1 MLDLKWWRIP
11 RSYLCVCAMYAHIIM
26 GTRWSAVA
34 VDQHSAPFY
43 GGAMTDEN
51 GVTESSE
58 DETAVH
64 DDDGKLPI
72 GTSELEQ
79 EIKELEKLLRIE
91 REERRRIQTDA
102 QLTFST
108 RQETEK
114 HTSNSA
120 SSNGQKLVWLGSK
133 H

>member
-1 MLDLKWWRIP
+1 
-11 RSYLCVCAMYAHIIM
+11 
-26 GTRWSAVA
+26 
-34 VDQHSAPFY
+34 
-43 GGAMTDEN
+43 MTDEN

-102 QLTFST
+102 QVGSSFVHVDIEFSGCLDGFCRCFYCFKLTFST

-114 HTSNSA
+114 HSSNSA
-120 SSNGQKLVWLGSK
+120 ASNG
-133 H
+133 